1 MVTMCEQLKIL
12 PTNHFGARPGWT
24 TTDSIHLLT
33 KTVKDTWRKNQVV
46 SALFLDV
53 KSAFPSVDI
62 TRLVHN
68 MRKQG
73 IPKEYTNWLTRH
85 LRSRQTN
92 LTFDGFQSE
101 CFNVKNGL
109 DQGDP
114 LSGILYLLYNS
125 DLPQI
130 TDIKCRE

>member
-1 MVTMCEQLKIL
+1 M
-12 PTNHFGARPGWT
+12 
-24 TTDSIHLLT
+24 
-33 KTVKDTWRKNQVV
+33 
-46 SALFLDV
+46 LFRSV

-73 IPKEYTNWLTRH
+73 IPKEYTNWLTRR
-85 LRSRQTN
+85 LRSN

-101 CFNVKNGL
+101 HFNIKNGL

-130 TDIKCRE
+130 TDIKRGE